1 MVLWLLPTFLWTG
14 QKLDENDRPLQ
25 ALEAFPLNFMNNR
38 RKYSLSR
45 TSLHFDH
52 IVTKHGQK
60 YNKSSNHLTRKAGET
75 ENRFVKLYNALLCP
89 QCIARVFT
97 FQGLVVS

>member
-25 ALEAFPLNFMNNR
+25 ALETFPLNFMNNR